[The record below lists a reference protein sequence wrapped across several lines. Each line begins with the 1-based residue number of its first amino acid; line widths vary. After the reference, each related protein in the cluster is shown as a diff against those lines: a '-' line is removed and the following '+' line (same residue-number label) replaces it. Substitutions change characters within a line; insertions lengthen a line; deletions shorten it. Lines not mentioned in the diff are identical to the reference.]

1 MGTASFKWDKYPEG
15 VLPLWVADMD
25 FVSPPAVVA
34 ALRERAAHGVF
45 GYALLPVSLVDAIRA
60 HLVARYGWRIE
71 PEWLVWLPSV
81 VPGLNL
87 ACRAFA
93 GPGEA
98 VMLSLIHISEPTRLG
113 MISYAV
119 FCLK

>member
-45 GYALLPVSLVDAIRA
+45 GYALLPDSPWTQSARIWWHATV
-60 HLVARYGWRIE
+60 VASSPTGWFGC
-71 PEWLVWLPSV
+71 PAW
-81 VPGLNL
+81 
-87 ACRAFA
+87 CRASTSPA
-93 GPGEA
+93 GRSRGRARP
-98 VMLSLIHISEPTRLG
+98 
-113 MISYAV
+113 
-119 FCLK
+119 